1 MEGGKSVHILGV
13 WYNIKKKID
22 LKLKSLDAL
31 SMGCFLITV
40 YVLYRAKSIYGSI
53 SCDLTSSRIF

>member
-1 MEGGKSVHILGV
+1 MEGGKIVHILGA

-22 LKLKSLDAL
+22 LKSLDAL